1 MENNMTE
8 RLDEVKKYVELYKES
23 MDRHDSDTSIMY
35 GLRAVN
41 MLTVIED
48 TATGEEAKEVESL
61 ANEMESA
68 STLEKLLYLLDI
80 II

>member
-1 MENNMTE
+1 MTE